1 VSLLPSLTRRPRLGL
16 KLTRASMEMPA
27 SADRSGEPQYLA
39 EGSSHLSRDRFV
51 CVRGLGRLGC
61 LTTWCVSLTLPSS
74 STATSTI
81 PLRLIARPWPSP

>member
-51 CVRGLGRLGC
+51 CVVRVSDVAELFDRDLHHTASADC
-61 LTTWCVSLTLPSS
+61 STLAFSLT
-74 STATSTI
+74 
-81 PLRLIARPWPSP
+81 